1 MLRLSMFWQM
11 FLAFG
16 SLVVF
21 SLGALGVIVGAW
33 VEQQSLRQVEERLR
47 SKAALL
53 QEIARG
59 RTVDE
64 LQSRIQALRQKAGA
78 HITLIGKDG
87 RVLVESDDSITDRDE
102 AGPYPDIEAA
112 RSATFGVS
120 TRHSVSLQKNVMYV
134 AMRADLPQIEFVR
147 VSLPVTDIQAK
158 AATLQHL
165 VWLSAG
171 AMAILALMVAWALS
185 RRLVGPLQ
193 ELTISAERIA
203 DGAYGHKVYL
213 DRSDEVGQLGT
224 AFNHMSNEL
233 ATQFAQ
239 LDEDRQQLRAV
250 LSGMVE
256 GVIAI
261 DADQN
266 ILFANDRAGQMLEF
280 NARAAAG
287 RKLWEIVRQR
297 AVQDVVQATI
307 HRNSD
312 EARKLEFAEPIGK
325 SLTLHV
331 AQLPG
336 HPAHGAVLVFHD
348 TTELRRL
355 ERLRQDFVANV
366 SHELKT
372 PLSVI
377 TACIETLMEGGGIDD
392 LENRGRFLQQI
403 HEQTQRLH
411 MLILDLLS
419 LARIESGDQQW
430 TMQPLAIAELA
441 EACAER
447 HHARL
452 QAKKQTLLL
461 EPRAIGG
468 EATVIADE
476 EAMAE
481 ILDNLVGNAVKYT
494 PEGGTTRLRWWVED
508 ATCCIEVEDTGIGI
522 PAADLPR
529 IFERFY
535 RVDKARSREM
545 GGTGLGLSIVKHLVQ
560 AMQGT
565 VRATSELGKGTTFT
579 IRLPLAH

>member
-1 MLRLSMFWQM
+1 MPRLSMFWQM

-16 SLVVF
+16 SLVVL
-21 SLGALGVIVGAW
+21 SLGGLGVIIGAW
-33 VEQQSLRQVEERLR
+33 VEQQALRQVEERLK
-47 SKAALL
+47 SKAALVE
-53 QEIARG
+53 EIARG
-59 RTVDE
+59 RSIEE
-64 LQSRIQALRQKAGA
+64 LQSRIQALRQKADA

-87 RVLVESDDSITDRDE
+87 RVLVESEDSLADREE
-102 AGPYPDIEAA
+102 ASPYPEIEAA
-112 RSATFGVS
+112 RTETFGVS
-120 TRHSVSLQKNVMYV
+120 TRYSVSLQKNVMYV
-134 AMRADLPQIEFVR
+134 AMRTDLPEIEFVR
-147 VSLPVTDIQAK
+147 VSLPIADMQAK
-158 AATLQHL
+158 ASALQHL

-171 AMAILALMVAWALS
+171 AMALLALMVAWGLS
-185 RRLVGPLQ
+185 RRLVGPMQ
-193 ELTISAERIA
+193 ELTTSAERIA

-213 DRSDEVGQLGT
+213 DRGDELGQLGT

-233 ATQFAQ
+233 ATQFAN
-239 LDEDRQQLRAV
+239 LEEDRQQLRAV

-266 ILFANDRAGQMLEF
+266 ILFANDRAGQMLDF

-312 EARKLEFAEPIGK
+312 EARRLEFAEPIGK

-336 HPAHGAVLVFHD
+336 QSAHGAVLVFHD

-377 TACIETLMEGGGIDD
+377 TACIETLTEGGGIDD
-392 LENRGRFLQQI
+392 LEHRGRFLQQI
-403 HEQTQRLH
+403 QEQSQRLH

-430 TMQPLAIAELA
+430 TMQPLAVAELA
-441 EACAER
+441 QACAER
-447 HHARL
+447 HHARV

-461 EPRAIGG
+461 ESMTNGA

-476 EAMAE
+476 EAMLE
-481 ILDNLVGNAVKYT
+481 ILDNLIDNAVKYT
-494 PEGGTTRLRWWVED
+494 PEGGTTRLRWWLED
-508 ATCCIEVEDTGIGI
+508 GICCIEVADTGIGI
-522 PAADLPR
+522 PETDLPR

-579 IRLPLAH
+579 IRLPVAR